1 MAVVDVVEGLI
12 TLPEEVRALLSLL
25 PRDPLVMTPEGDHVV
40 LSRATP
46 PPGGRGSATARPRAG
61 APLAARS
68 GHRGLTVRH
77 SGNGGE
83 GALPPLPAAVVSG
96 LGQDGEEE
104 RAEHDDVHGGAP
116 EADAAHDDELEV
128 DEVDDGGGAD

>member
-46 PPGGRGSATARPRAG
+46 PRAAG
-61 APLAARS
+61 APRRPARAP
-68 GHRGLTVRH
+68 VRRLRP
-77 SGNGGE
+77 GPGT
-83 GALPPLPAAVVSG
+83 
-96 LGQDGEEE
+96 
-104 RAEHDDVHGGAP
+104 
-116 EADAAHDDELEV
+116 AD
-128 DEVDDGGGAD
+128 